1 MGKLGF
7 GYWFVLFLDDQI
19 MERIQRNWWWIYSL
33 VSGIAMVFYMS
44 AWMTAERM
52 VNIFMGHI
60 PMPIVAM
67 AAISSALFY
76 LILRWPKHQRKSP
89 YRFAS
94 LYGFVLSAAAYI
106 IQSAQLSPQSAFSAL
121 PIVMIVTAGLMA
133 LVYYPRALLKNIVWS
148 SRDIYFFKTFSVAW
162 CWSVWATMPMMF
174 QEVHF
179 FWSAFVVSFLL
190 ISALVIITDIN
201 ENRESQSNRSM
212 WMSVFFLALLAEVVI
227 QLGFS
232 AKISPGWIA
241 LCVMIPFVVFWTKK
255 KLLTALSVDL
265 SLIFFYGMMSI
276 NAWLNLL
283 P

>member
-1 MGKLGF
+1 
-7 GYWFVLFLDDQI
+7 

-76 LILRWPKHQRKSP
+76 LILRWPKDQRKSP
-89 YRFAS
+89 YRFAT

-106 IQSAQLSPQSAFSAL
+106 IQSAQLGSHTSISAL
-121 PIVMIVTAGLMA
+121 PIFMIVSAAVMA
-133 LVYYPRALLKNIVWS
+133 LVYYPKALLKMITWS
-148 SRDIYFFKTFSVAW
+148 SRDVYFIKTFSVAW
-162 CWSVWATMPMMF
+162 CWSVWATIPMMF
-174 QEVHF
+174 QAVHF
-179 FWSAFVVSFLL
+179 FWSAFVVSLLL
-190 ISALVIITDIN
+190 ISALVMITDIN
-201 ENRESQSNRSM
+201 ENRESQSSRSM
-212 WMSVFFLALLAEVVI
+212 WLGVFLLALLAEVVI

-232 AKISPGWIA
+232 AKISPGWVL
-241 LCVMIPFVVFWTKK
+241 LCILIPFVVFWTKK
-255 KLLTALSVDL
+255 KLLTALSVDV
-265 SLIFFYGMMSI
+265 SLVLFYGMMSI